1 MVTKERTL
9 NKDKAQLISEPPSLF
24 GRSRDRFPGV
34 SSNPSSDFFPFRVA
48 LSSFKYPYNAVL
60 MERGGKN
67 ERIVGLNTSTES
79 GLYAHL
85 SGDFEQTFGQSVSIR
100 VKNLS
105 HTHLVVSKHYKR
117 GKKTSFRLTCS
128 AQKRCCLSSLLL

>member
-1 MVTKERTL
+1 MKERTC

-24 GRSRDRFPGV
+24 GWSRDRFPGV

-67 ERIVGLNTSTES
+67 ERIVGLNTSTGS

-105 HTHLVVSKHYKR
+105 HTHLVVPKHYKR
-117 GKKTSFRLTCS
+117 GKKLTSG
-128 AQKRCCLSSLLL
+128 